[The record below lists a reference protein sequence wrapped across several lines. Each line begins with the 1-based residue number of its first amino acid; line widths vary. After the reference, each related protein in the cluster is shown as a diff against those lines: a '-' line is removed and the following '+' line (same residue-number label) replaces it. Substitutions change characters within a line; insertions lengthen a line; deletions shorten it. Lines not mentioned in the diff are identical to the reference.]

1 MPIVQMI
8 WWDSKGKKYLKPVEL
23 TEKDLP
29 AGKITFI
36 EIVSKE
42 KAYVRLRLTDSG
54 AYHSHLAA
62 GQSPQGWA
70 CYIGR
75 VNAAGTMLEGEWR
88 RDDGAYGG
96 GGKFTLP
103 LI

>member
-1 MPIVQMI
+1 MLIVPMT
-8 WWDSKGKKYLKPVEL
+8 WWDKAGKSHIKNVEL
-23 TEKDLP
+23 TEKDIVK
-29 AGKITFI
+29 GKITFI

-42 KAYVRLRLTDSG
+42 HAYVRLRLTSTG
-54 AYHSHLAA
+54 AYHSHLSA

-75 VNAAGTMLEGEWR
+75 VNAAGTMLAGEWR

-96 GGKFTLP
+96 GGKFILP